1 MNVIIK
7 IVRMSA
13 GGVLSSCN
21 GSELP
26 LFTHKLGFFRR
37 LGLYFNMNS
46 CAISIIFSPYLL

>member
-7 IVRMSA
+7 IVRMSV

-26 LFTHKLGFFRR
+26 LSL
-37 LGLYFNMNS
+37 MN
-46 CAISIIFSPYLL
+46 